1 MQPTDLDEE
10 EEQESNV
17 GFSPIITPEEFEAL
31 MSGLANLESELEY
44 LPKILA
50 AEARLKRLES
60 MLIIQ
65 MALFMAVFLLFRIY

>member
-1 MQPTDLDEE
+1 MQTIDLDEE

-17 GFSPIITPEEFEAL
+17 GLSPIITPEEFEAL